1 MFGRVLDKSL
11 LIRVRGLRRNSRSL
25 QTIKIM
31 KTFLLCFAT
40 LFIIISCSADY
51 DNEKSEI
58 IPQAS
63 ESSGKIYDNDNPFD
77 LKGRQ
82 LYEALNLYYKE
93 NQSPKSVAELTHQIR
108 LISQVFPESSNVTS
122 RLIPFTDEMVDS
134 IMADPDNSMIQI
146 VQNSTLQ
153 LYAKNN
159 LITFLQNLIIKR
171 QQEFSITNN
180 FITGYESEVLTDSV
194 FTSQEV
200 ETILTVA
207 SISRYSL
214 YSEVERKDKDWDIL
228 VGSKPAKS
236 LFKNNERSIVII
248 IALLDKIL

>member
-1 MFGRVLDKSL
+1 
-11 LIRVRGLRRNSRSL
+11 
-25 QTIKIM
+25 M

-93 NQSPKSVAELTHQIR
+93 NQNPKSVAELTHQIR

-180 FITGYESEVLTDSV
+180 YITGYESEVLTDSV

>member
-1 MFGRVLDKSL
+1 
-11 LIRVRGLRRNSRSL
+11 
-25 QTIKIM
+25 
-31 KTFLLCFAT
+31 
-40 LFIIISCSADY
+40 
-51 DNEKSEI
+51 
-58 IPQAS
+58 
-63 ESSGKIYDNDNPFD
+63 
-77 LKGRQ
+77 
-82 LYEALNLYYKE
+82 
-93 NQSPKSVAELTHQIR
+93 
-108 LISQVFPESSNVTS
+108 
-122 RLIPFTDEMVDS
+122 MVDS

-180 FITGYESEVLTDSV
+180 YITGYESGVLTDSV

>member
-1 MFGRVLDKSL
+1 
-11 LIRVRGLRRNSRSL
+11 
-25 QTIKIM
+25 
-31 KTFLLCFAT
+31 
-40 LFIIISCSADY
+40 
-51 DNEKSEI
+51 
-58 IPQAS
+58 
-63 ESSGKIYDNDNPFD
+63 
-77 LKGRQ
+77 
-82 LYEALNLYYKE
+82 
-93 NQSPKSVAELTHQIR
+93 
-108 LISQVFPESSNVTS
+108 
-122 RLIPFTDEMVDS
+122 
-134 IMADPDNSMIQI
+134 
-146 VQNSTLQ
+146 

-180 FITGYESEVLTDSV
+180 YITGYESGVLTDSV

-248 IALLDKIL
+248 IALIDKIL